1 MMRVIPLLIV
11 ALLFP
16 SPSSA
21 LDPPALCG
29 ARLLPRP
36 ALPRV
41 SKPLQTGVIRPFVV
55 GDTLTF
61 RAFDFA
67 SGKPYT
73 LTATCRIV
81 GQRCYLFVQDEE
93 WNARVQPPQVQ
104 RLADAFDR
112 SAAADTTRGIFGLD
126 TATFGPPPDVDG
138 DPKILILVL
147 DILDSYA
154 TTGNFFAGYFDS
166 ANQAPPIGREVLYL
180 DDRPL
185 DLDSRLARATL
196 IHELQ
201 HMIHWNADPAEEK
214 WVDEGASEYAE
225 RMSGYADTAGVAP
238 AFLAFPNVSLTGWQ
252 DLPLDYE
259 KSMLFVAY
267 FADRHGRP
275 AVRRLVQDRA
285 HGVAG
290 FASTLSSI
298 QGAGT
303 FAELFGDWA
312 AANLLDAAG
321 RYGYAGLQLAP
332 LSAERMSFL
341 PLGPSPRRVHAWAAR
356 YFDFGKQEGLRVGFE
371 GGAQDTFRVR
381 LATLRAGAPL
391 VLDMALDGA
400 NKGKVQTVRA
410 DRIVAL
416 VARAGG
422 GAGEAGFFISADP
435 FQPSPASLCDFDG
448 DGKVDFDDF
457 FLFAERFG
465 RSSGQPGFDPLFDL
479 DGDGVIGLEDFF
491 RFAERFGEA
500 G

>member
-1 MMRVIPLLIV
+1 MRIIFLLLA
-11 ALLFP
+11 ALLSP
-16 SPSSA
+16 SPSFA

-29 ARLLPRP
+29 AR
-36 ALPRV
+36 ALPHPSLSRV
-41 SKPLQTGVIRPFVV
+41 SKPLQTVVTRPFVV

-61 RAFDFA
+61 RAINFA

-73 LTATCRIV
+73 LTATCRLV
-81 GQRCYLFVQDEE
+81 GQRCYVFVQDEE
-93 WNARVQPPQVQ
+93 WNVRVQPPQVQ
-104 RLADAFDR
+104 RLTDAFDR
-112 SAAADTTRGIFGLD
+112 SSAADSTRGIFDLEAGI
-126 TATFGPPPDVDG
+126 FGPPPDADG

-166 ANQAPPIGREVLYL
+166 ANETPPISREVLYL

-201 HMIHWNADPAEEK
+201 HMIHWNADPGEEK
-214 WVDEGASEYAE
+214 WVDEGCSEYAE

-238 AFLAFPNVSLTGWQ
+238 AFLSFPNVGLTGWQ

-298 QGAGT
+298 EGAGT

-312 AANLLDAAG
+312 VANLLDAAG

-391 VLDMALDGA
+391 ILDMALDGT

-422 GAGEAGFFISADP
+422 DAGEAGFLISADP

-448 DGKVDFDDF
+448 DGRVDFDDF
-457 FLFAERFG
+457 FWFAERFG

-479 DGDGVIGLEDFF
+479 DGDGSIGLEDFF